1 MRDQFGLAMP
11 TTLLRMGTWRYP
23 FFLVDRIDEFKRG
36 PRGHIR
42 THKNVSFNEPFFGGH
57 FPDNPVMPGVLIAEV
72 MGQTSEYLTALNE
85 FCDLYDQRHPGQPVK
100 DAQDL
105 MWLLNGKEGLKLI
118 DELRDA
124 SSGYLAAQNI
134 KFKSPVFPGDVL
146 EVTSELKLADGHGF
160 FHYQVEARVGRR
172 TACSGRIVN
181 FRAPKTDVMQ
191 ELAAMRN
198 GNDTSTPNQSPNQ

>member
-1 MRDQFGLAMP
+1 MRDRFGLALP

-23 FFLVDRIDEFKRG
+23 FFLVDKIAEFKRG
-36 PRGHIR
+36 PRGFVR
-42 THKNVSFNEPFFGGH
+42 THKNASFNEPFFGGH

-85 FCDLYDQRHPGQPVK
+85 FCDLYETRHEGHSLNDP
-100 DAQDL
+100 QDL
-105 MWLLNGKEGLKLI
+105 MWALNSAQGLALI
-118 DELRDA
+118 DELKAA
-124 SSGYLAAQNI
+124 SSGYLAGQNI

-160 FHYQVEARVGRR
+160 YHYQVEARVGRR

-181 FRAPKTDVMQ
+181 FRAPKSDLFQ
-191 ELAAMRN
+191 ELGARN
-198 GNDTSTPNQSPNQ
+198 TPNTTQPANHKED

>member
-1 MRDQFGLAMP
+1 MRDQFGLALP
-11 TTLLRMGTWRYP
+11 TTFMRMGTWRYP

-36 PRGHIR
+36 PKGMVR
-42 THKNVSFNEPFFGGH
+42 TRKNVSFNEPFFGGH

-72 MGQTSEYLTALNE
+72 MGQTSEYLTALND
-85 FCDLYDQRHPGQPVK
+85 FCDLYDERHPDQTIK
-100 DAQDL
+100 DSQDL
-105 MWLLNGKEGLKLI
+105 LWILNGAEGLALI
-118 DELRDA
+118 DELKA
-124 SSGYLAAQNI
+124 KNSGYLAAQNI

-191 ELAAMRN
+191 ELGAMRTAN
-198 GNDTSTPNQSPNQ
+198 NAPSSN